1 MTRRIECRVR
11 GRVQLVMFRD
21 FTARNARALGLIGT
35 VQNMD
40 DGSVAVVAEGE
51 ENALTALI
59 QKLKRGPILA
69 RVDDVDVVWKDA
81 RGELSDFR
89 ILYK

>member
-1 MTRRIECRVR
+1 
-11 GRVQLVMFRD
+11 MFRD